1 MHVCTGGGGWVTASA
16 GGCGAGGGGYFF
28 IFAWGYDGH
37 VWRSSAYRW
46 GKGPEWSFSTFN
58 TVDVEDDLNS

>member
-1 MHVCTGGGGWVTASA
+1 MLEGVERA
-16 GGCGAGGGGYFF
+16 GEGTFSSLL
-28 IFAWGYDGH
+28 WGYDGH

-58 TVDVEDDLNS
+58 TVDVEDDVNS